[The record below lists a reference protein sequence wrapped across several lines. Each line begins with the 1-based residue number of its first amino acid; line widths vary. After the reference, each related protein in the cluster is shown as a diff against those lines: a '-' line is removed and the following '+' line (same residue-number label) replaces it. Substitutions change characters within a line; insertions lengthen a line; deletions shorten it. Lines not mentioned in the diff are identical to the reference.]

1 MSLFIIR
8 ARVYNYRMSKRGICI
23 LNAYDILPGAEHFYE
38 RMSQELNRLG
48 IALEKKTNAE
58 VFSYLDNQGNLVG
71 EKLAADFILYLDKD
85 LYASYGLENR
95 GYRLFNKARSIELC
109 DDKMRTH
116 MALANHGIR
125 MPKTISGPL
134 NYSTNSSPAF
144 VREVE
149 RLLSYPLVAK
159 ENFGSLGAKV
169 YLLKSHEELVDFEN
183 VHRYAPRLYQEFIAS
198 SLGMDYRIIV
208 VGGRFVAGMKRVNR
222 QGDFRSNVAL
232 GGAGEKVK
240 IPAEFIAMA
249 EKAASL
255 LGLDYCG
262 ADVLIGPKGEPIL
275 CEVNSNAFIEGI
287 EKVTGINVAAVYA
300 HHIQQSLEEK

>member
-1 MSLFIIR
+1 
-8 ARVYNYRMSKRGICI
+8 MSKSGICI

-38 RMSQELNRLG
+38 RMSQELGQLG

-58 VFSYLDNQGNLVG
+58 VFSYLDTTGNLVG
-71 EKLAADFILYLDKD
+71 EKLTADFVLYLDKD
-85 LYASYGLENR
+85 LYASYGLEHR
-95 GYRLFNKARSIELC
+95 GYRLFNRARAIELC

-116 MALANHGIR
+116 MALADKGIR

-134 NYSTNSSPAF
+134 NYSLNSSPDF
-144 VREVE
+144 VKEVE
-149 RLLSYPLVAK
+149 RLLAYPLVAK

-169 YLLKSHEELVDFEN
+169 YLLKSHDDLVNFEN
-183 VHRYAPRLYQEFIAS
+183 VHRFAPRLYQEFIAS
-198 SLGMDYRIIV
+198 SQGMDYRIIV
-208 VGGRFVAGMKRVNR
+208 VGGKFVAGMKRVNH

-232 GGAGEKVK
+232 GGAGEKVT

-249 EKAASL
+249 EKAASIL
-255 LGLDYCG
+255 NLDYCG

-287 EKVTGINVAAVYA
+287 EKVTGVNVASAYA
-300 HHIQQSLEEK
+300 RHIQKSISQK